1 MNVFR
6 IGRRTLVLFEIHQAR
21 RSVLVCRNQLVVR
34 SIGTDSLKTEGNSPT
49 VDLKS
54 GFYEA
59 ETLRLSSLQLARIT
73 THSRRVLTN
82 PIHLAVKS
90 ANRTG
95 DTLATCLRGA

>member
-1 MNVFR
+1 M
-6 IGRRTLVLFEIHQAR
+6 
-21 RSVLVCRNQLVVR
+21 R
-34 SIGTDSLKTEGNSPT
+34 SIGTDFLKTEGNSPT
-49 VDLKS
+49 VDPKS

-59 ETLRLSSLQLARIT
+59 ETLRLSSLLLARIT

-95 DTLATCLRGA
+95 DTSATCLRGA